1 LIRAD
6 NIALTAGWKVNALDP
21 LPPGTYPIVQKP
33 NSTLVP
39 TPTLGIN
46 NTGGNVT
53 FTQVGNF
60 LNMVVS

>member
-1 LIRAD
+1 M
-6 NIALTAGWKVNALDP
+6 
-21 LPPGTYPIVQKP
+21 
-33 NSTLVP
+33 
-39 TPTLGIN
+39 PTLGIN